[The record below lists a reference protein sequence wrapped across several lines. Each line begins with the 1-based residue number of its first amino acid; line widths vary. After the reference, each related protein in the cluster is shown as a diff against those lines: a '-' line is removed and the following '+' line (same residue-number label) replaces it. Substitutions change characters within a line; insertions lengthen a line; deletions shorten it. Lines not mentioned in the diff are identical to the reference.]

1 MRNDLNEN
9 DRKLRLS
16 ILHHSTFLRMQ
27 NKSFNVCVTGAA
39 GQIAYAFLPQLC
51 KGIVFPGADIHLRL
65 LDVTPVL
72 KVMQGVA
79 MELDDCSF
87 PTLKSVQRLL
97 VRSSM
102 ETRLSRCS
110 RMLIS

>member
-1 MRNDLNEN
+1 ME
-9 DRKLRLS
+9 S
-16 ILHHSTFLRMQ
+16 
-27 NKSFNVCVTGAA
+27 KSFTVCVTGAA

-51 KGIVFPGADIHLRL
+51 KGLIFPGVNIHLRL

-87 PTLKSVQRLL
+87 PLLKSVA
-97 VRSSM
+97 
-102 ETRLSRCS
+102 
-110 RMLIS
+110 LI

>member
-1 MRNDLNEN
+1 
-9 DRKLRLS
+9 
-16 ILHHSTFLRMQ
+16 MQ

>member
-27 NKSFNVCVTGAA
+27 NKSFTVCVTGAA